1 MGDLRLDHIAAVDRG
16 EVVAY
21 GPILGL
27 MLDINIEF
35 AGLEGF
41 KGHVAVAIELHFDLV
56 VVIETLVDRQVFAP
70 VILDPFKHQ
79 LPPRRNLGDAVRP
92 TAQGRLEGGCL
103 EVTVFPIVLGQ
114 HRQLAQA
121 QDQQG
126 VAGALEH
133 KADTVRVEDIDPGHF
148 LQVGAVL
155 RVAFGQQGAIGKRH
169 VSGGDRL
176 AVVKACFGAQV
187 EHHPTA
193 VFAVFHRL
201 GNQAVA

>member
-1 MGDLRLDHIAAVDRG
+1 MGDLRLDHIAAVDRR
-16 EVVAY
+16 EVVTG
-21 GPILGL
+21 GPVLGL

-35 AGLEGF
+35 TGLEGF

-79 LPPRRNLGDAVRP
+79 LPPRRNLGDAVGP
-92 TAQGRLEGGCL
+92 TAQGRLEGGGL

-133 KADTVRVEDIDPGHF
+133 KADTVWVEYVDPGHF

-155 RVAFGQQGAIGKRH
+155 RVAFGQQGAIGERH
-169 VSGGDRL
+169 VIGGNRL
-176 AVVKACFGAQV
+176 AVVKARFGAQV

-193 VFAVFHRL
+193 VLAVFHRL